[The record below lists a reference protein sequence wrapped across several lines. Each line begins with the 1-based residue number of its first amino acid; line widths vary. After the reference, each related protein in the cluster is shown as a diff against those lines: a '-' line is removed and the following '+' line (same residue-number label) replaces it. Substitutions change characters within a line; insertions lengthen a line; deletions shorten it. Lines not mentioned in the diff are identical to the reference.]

1 MTTNTKILFATIAGL
16 VLLCARKAKGA
27 ASVGKVER
35 IKRRIYKEVS
45 LAQSSGVDFSKKYD
59 QLTPDEKQALERI
72 GHEFGWKQSK
82 RAIETGKTYTESY
95 YSSLRR
101 AWNAVSGI
109 EGVGRAYNV
118 KDANG
123 NVCLTWIEDAA
134 EHYNA
139 EQRTLEAERRA
150 AAARRKLQAT
160 RRSVSGFRR
169 HRAFGG
175 NSGYSGYSMSKRA
188 IEARN
193 DGKYP
198 KTDFRRIYH
207 LTEKSFA
214 ALLELGYINN
224 SEWHHT
230 SSYGNRTTF
239 YAWEEP
245 EFPQLYADNKT
256 QIDQL
261 SRNGELEKISI
272 IFGEEEEDETNYGTM
287 EDIRRKRILEDEGL
301 SLFQYYNKY
310 LGQIVQQNKDVLI
323 QLLGGKEFDSLYGTV
338 CVTTIDYLGNPWIY
352 PTKGYESA
360 FDKEYA
366 KQEFISFLIKNNIK
380 LLQK

>member
-1 MTTNTKILFATIAGL
+1 MKTINKIGIAVIAGL

-118 KDANG
+118 KDAKG

-134 EHYNA
+134 AHYDA
-139 EQRTLEAERRA
+139 EQRTLEAEQRA
-150 AAARRKLQAT
+150 MEARKRLQSMRRK
-160 RRSVSGFRR
+160 VSGISGYR
-169 HRAFGG
+169 HNYFGG

-188 IEARN
+188 IEARE
-193 DGKYP
+193 DGRYP
-198 KTDFRRIYH
+198 KTDFLKVYH
-207 LTEKSFA
+207 ITENSLFA
-214 ALLELGYINN
+214 LVELGYINN

-230 SSYGNRTTF
+230 SSWGNRTTF
-239 YAWEEP
+239 YGWDEP
-245 EFPQLYADNKT
+245 EFAQLYADNKK
-256 QIDQL
+256 QIDTWA
-261 SRNGELEKISI
+261 RNGELNEIDLMFDEFRDRVYEDRQAKWDEEQIQITIRKEKAKR
-272 IFGEEEEDETNYGTM
+272 FYEE
-287 EDIRRKRILEDEGL
+287 L
-301 SLFQYYNKY
+301 
-310 LGQIVQQNKDVLI
+310 V
-323 QLLGGKEFDSLYGTV
+323 
-338 CVTTIDYLGNPWIY
+338 DYLGGNVWY
-352 PTKGYESA
+352 CNRGYVP
-360 FDKEYA
+360 FDERVYDYTPIMMTA
-366 KQEFISFLIKNNIK
+366 YDNDGKQLSSYNNKALRDEIKSRFYEWLKDYKNNKMI
-380 LLQK
+380 